1 MSQRPDSASRLLSWL
16 SKASRETRDPNVV
29 GVGIGYGLKDGAIDL
44 ERPYCARFYVREKF
58 SKRKAARQ
66 PLAVPY
72 DLRIPGDYLSNV
84 NASLDGLRRRLR
96 TRWIE
101 LPTDV
106 HCVGDMAGSGGIVEL
121 PGDPDVVTAGTIV
134 RWQSAG
140 EVHWGIVTVAHGF
153 ESRPANAAS
162 SDVTISLV
170 SGAAFV
176 GRRILNFNPVSLN
189 IDAALIEVPV
199 ERLMDVGLVSDATPI
214 GFGSPPVYSTMRP
227 ENFPTG
233 TSLQADRT
241 IPFTVV
247 GPVTELSIDKVGTV
261 KHMVHILGPSQ
272 AFVHHHTSG
281 LRTHL
286 NQHIRIFQLP
296 LA

>member
-1 MSQRPDSASRLLSWL
+1 
-16 SKASRETRDPNVV
+16 V

-44 ERPYCARFYVREKF
+44 QRPYCARFYVRDKF
-58 SKRKAARQ
+58 AKRKAARQ
-66 PLAVPY
+66 PLAVPN
-72 DLRIPGDYLSNV
+72 DLRIPGDYLSDV
-84 NASLDGLRRRLR
+84 NASLDGLRRSVR

-106 HCVGDMAGSGGIVEL
+106 HCVGDMTGSGGIVEL
-121 PGDPDVVTAGTIV
+121 TGDPDVVTAGTIV

-153 ESRPANAAS
+153 ESRPAITVSN
-162 SDVTISLV
+162 DVTISLV
-170 SGAAFV
+170 SGVEFV

-189 IDAALIEVPV
+189 VDATLIEVPI
-199 ERLMDVGLVSDATPI
+199 ERLMDVGLVSDASPT
-214 GFGSPPVYSTMRP
+214 GFAPSPVYSTIRP

-247 GPVTELSIDKVGTV
+247 GPVTQLTIANVGIV
-261 KHMVHILGPSQ
+261 KHMVHILGPNQ
-272 AFVHHHTSG
+272 AFVPGTSG
-281 LRTHL
+281 SL
-286 NQHIRIFQLP
+286 IRLLDTNSNLVVPAAIQIGATAQLMP
-296 LA
+296 MLTGRRWRRHSKGCEQL